1 MLNFNYHDLDQQVVD
16 TLDQNEMLRT
26 FLKNAL
32 IAKIVTIAIAVLI
45 GYILI
50 RLSGKLLDKVL
61 NKNNGT
67 RGANPA
73 KVATVTKLLYSIVK
87 FIIVFIVVNIILDSI
102 GINTSSLIATVG
114 IGGIALAFGS
124 QTIIQ
129 DFIMGIFI
137 VIDDRIRVGDWVV
150 AAGREGEVEQLNLR
164 TTLVRDFNGSL
175 HIIPNSQI
183 KEVQNFNRGTNL
195 AQVSFSL
202 PYEVSLKEA
211 KEIIDI
217 VADKLRANNDFKGKV
232 IEEFKF
238 FEISSFEPIIYIVKM
253 TAKTREGYQWAY
265 QRAARSLVKEEMEK
279 RNIRANKVGL
289 ENEKVQTK

>member
-1 MLNFNYHDLDQQVVD
+1 MFNFDYQDFDQQVID
-16 TLDQNEMLRT
+16 TLDQNQMLRT
-26 FLKNAL
+26 FMKNAL
-32 IAKIVTIAIAVLI
+32 IAKLVTIAIAVLI

-50 RLSGKLLDKVL
+50 RMSKKLLDKIL
-61 NKNNGT
+61 NKNDGT

-73 KVATVTKLLYSIVK
+73 KVATITKLLYSIIK
-87 FIIVFIVVNIILDSI
+87 FIIIFIVVNIILDSV
-102 GINTSSLIATVG
+102 GINTSSLIATAG
-114 IGGIALAFGS
+114 IGGIAIAFGS

-137 VIDDRIRVGDWVV
+137 VIDDRIRVGDWVI

-183 KEVQNFNRGTNL
+183 KEVQNFNRGNNL
-195 AQVSFSL
+195 AQVTFSL

-211 KEIIDI
+211 KEIIDT
-217 VADKLRANNDFKGKV
+217 VADKLRDNPDFKGKV

-238 FEISSFEPIIYIVKM
+238 FEVSSFEPIIYVVKM
-253 TAKTREGYQWAY
+253 IATTKDGYQWAY

-289 ENEKVQTK
+289 ENEKIQIK

>member
-1 MLNFNYHDLDQQVVD
+1 MFNFDYQDFDQQVID
-16 TLDQNEMLRT
+16 TLDQNQMLRT
-26 FLKNAL
+26 FMKNAL
-32 IAKIVTIAIAVLI
+32 IAKFVTIAIAVLI

-50 RLSGKLLDKVL
+50 RMSKKLLDKIL
-61 NKNNGT
+61 NKNDGT

-73 KVATVTKLLYSIVK
+73 KVATITKLLYSIIK
-87 FIIVFIVVNIILDSI
+87 FIIIFIVVNIILDSV
-102 GINTSSLIATVG
+102 GINTSSLIATAG
-114 IGGIALAFGS
+114 IGGIAIAFGS

-137 VIDDRIRVGDWVV
+137 VIDDRIRVGDWVI

-183 KEVQNFNRGTNL
+183 KEVQNFNRGNNL
-195 AQVSFSL
+195 AQVTFSL

-211 KEIIDI
+211 KEIIDT
-217 VADKLRANNDFKGKV
+217 VADKLRDNPDFKGKV

-238 FEISSFEPIIYIVKM
+238 FEVSSFEPIIYVVKM
-253 TAKTREGYQWAY
+253 IATTKDGYQWAY

-289 ENEKVQTK
+289 ENEKIQVK

>member
-26 FLKNAL
+26 VMKNAL
-32 IAKIVTIAIAVLI
+32 LAKLITIGLAVLI

-50 RLSGKLLDKVL
+50 RMSSKVLDKII
-61 NKNNGT
+61 NKDRGAM
-67 RGANPA
+67 GANPA
-73 KVATVTKLLYSIVK
+73 KVATITKLLYSIIK

-102 GINTSSLIATVG
+102 GINTSSLIATAG

-289 ENEKVQTK
+289 ENEKIQAK